1 MKRNSLYIVLAV
13 FVLLLTTSVMAK
25 EGIRATTDVNKACDL
40 KLMKSL
46 DNERVEKR
54 ATAALKLAQNG
65 CPIIQDKLIDMV
77 ENEERYAA
85 RIVAIVAL
93 TKIGDDNVVDVLKQR
108 LLEEDRQTVKNV
120 INGAINKMEKKQL
133 ASL

>member
-1 MKRNSLYIVLAV
+1 LKRNSLYIVLAV
-13 FVLLLTTSVMAK
+13 FVLLSTTSVMAK
-25 EGIRATTDVNKACDL
+25 EGIRATTDVNKVCDI

-46 DNERVEKR
+46 DNEEVEKR
-54 ATAALKLAQNG
+54 ANAALKLAQNG

-85 RIVAIVAL
+85 RIVAVVAL